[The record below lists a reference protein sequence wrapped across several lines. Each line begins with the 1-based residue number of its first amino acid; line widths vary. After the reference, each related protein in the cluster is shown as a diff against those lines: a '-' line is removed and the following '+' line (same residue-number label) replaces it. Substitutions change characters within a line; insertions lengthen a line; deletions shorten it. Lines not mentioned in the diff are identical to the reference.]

1 MPFAE
6 VSERYSRGTCG
17 GVAFGWDPTPPTIR
31 RRCLPCICLLCMAR
45 RRVDMA
51 RGLRGRR
58 APGATGPQISADAQ
72 GRRPG
77 SADGVTL
84 SDGEGQ
90 ENARGAAVMLA
101 RFRPGPGTTAEQ
113 NRPLCGP
120 CREACRRS
128 PSVTWHGW
136 EIWLARQDWVFLAA
150 AAESD
155 CRLVIWLAPV
165 RLIMGSAGVCH
176 RTALAAVRQALT
188 CCWGVGVGC
197 RARPG

>member
-1 MPFAE
+1 
-6 VSERYSRGTCG
+6 
-17 GVAFGWDPTPPTIR
+17 
-31 RRCLPCICLLCMAR
+31 
-45 RRVDMA
+45 
-51 RGLRGRR
+51 
-58 APGATGPQISADAQ
+58 
-72 GRRPG
+72 
-77 SADGVTL
+77 
-84 SDGEGQ
+84 
-90 ENARGAAVMLA
+90 MLA

-165 RLIMGSAGVCH
+165 RLIMGFRRGVPQNGPGC
-176 RTALAAVRQALT
+176 RTAGSYLPLRGWLPCPAGLSR
-188 CCWGVGVGC
+188 
-197 RARPG
+197 